1 MIKFLKIFGISFL
14 VLGLAIFTFLFIGFP
29 GSQKKDIVWGVN
41 FSQKQAQDLGLDW
54 KANYLALLDDLGAK
68 NLRVASYWDLIEKE
82 QGKYD
87 FSDLDWQ
94 IKIAEERGVKVILV
108 IGMKTP
114 RWPECH
120 EPSWAQSQKS
130 NLKSQNLLKYI
141 DEIVNRYRNSSAI
154 WAWQVENEPFF
165 PFGDC
170 PKFDEGI
177 LKKEIESVKS
187 IDSRPV
193 LISDTGEFS
202 LWFEPAKLG
211 DIVGITMYRK
221 AWFENLNSYISYP
234 FPAVFYSRKADIIKW
249 IFNKKT
255 ICVEFQ
261 AEPWG
266 PKPLYANLAP
276 SEQEKT
282 MNLEQFKK
290 NVEFAKNTGI
300 DSFYLWG
307 SEWAYWM
314 KEKQA
319 KPEIW
324 NEMRKLF

>member
-1 MIKFLKIFGISFL
+1 MKKVLKILGVSFL
-14 VLGLAIFTFLFIGFP
+14 FLGLGFFAFLFVGLP
-29 GSQKKDIVWGVN
+29 SNKKDKIVWGVN
-41 FSQKQAQDLGLDW
+41 FSQKQAQNLGLDW
-54 KANYLALLDDLGAK
+54 KANYLSLFDELGVK
-68 NLRVASYWDLIEKE
+68 NLRLASYWDLVEKE

-94 IKIAEERGVKVILV
+94 IKIAEEKGVKVILV
-108 IGMKTP
+108 IGMKTT

-120 EPSWAQSQKS
+120 EPEWALNHALRIMDQE
-130 NLKSQNLLKYI
+130 LLKYI
-141 DEIVNRYRNSSAI
+141 GEVINRYKDSKAI

-165 PFGDC
+165 PFGEC
-170 PKFDEGI
+170 PKFDKEL

-187 IDSRPV
+187 IDSRSIIV
-193 LISDTGEFS
+193 SDTGEFS
-202 LWFEPAKLG
+202 LWFRPAKLG

-221 AWFENLNSYISYP
+221 AWFDDLKSYISYP
-234 FPAVFYSRKADIIKW
+234 FPAIFYERKADLVKW
-249 IFNKKT
+249 IFGKKVL
-255 ICVEFQ
+255 CVELQ

-266 PKPLYANLAP
+266 PKLLYDNLPLD
-276 SEQEKT
+276 EQEKT
-282 MNLEQFKK
+282 MNLEIFRK
-290 NVEFAKNTGI
+290 NVEFAKNTGL

-324 NEMRKLF
+324 EEMKKLF